1 MVYIPRIKRIR
12 KKRTARPE
20 AKARLGGSGHCTP
33 VYAKREVPKR
43 RLPRERVATTN
54 ARSCLTSDSRSR
66 VAEAL
71 EICRAQCK
79 TALNGL
85 KASAAEV
92 GRGRLAAKDFKWLGQ
107 QVRHHIGGLRGLNEV
122 VKNPKLFR
130 RRAAE
135 IRSSYSSVICV
146 AAIAAQKKLGGLI
159 SRAELEELAQEIQ
172 KARAPRPLAS
182 WRKDKG
188 NGEFRTLTSWSA
200 RDYAQQVLV
209 SHILLASLGASEFD
223 FAAPQKGG
231 RNAATTT
238 MVKAIRRGCTYWAYA
253 DIRDAY
259 GSIRPAHLLN
269 LVPAPRW
276 MVNIAFPSIGR
287 ATRSTYFYS
296 SRYGDPETSSRGLP
310 QGAHSS
316 ATIQSAVVS
325 AVLRERPELT
335 KVHIGYAD
343 DMANGAH
350 TYNKAEE
357 RGNLLAEAFAS
368 LAPGALC
375 LRVQVQ
381 HVNSYDGVNFLGYRL
396 NRLRPNSP
404 LYVRAAN
411 KTWTRWHKR
420 VRRFLV
426 REFSA
431 DPSLTHKALLR
442 KTLIHIRRWRRS
454 HPKWQTKRFT
464 SVQLRLNAQQAVLE
478 FLDLVGW

>member
-1 MVYIPRIKRIR
+1 MAYVPSINRIR
-12 KKRTARPE
+12 VKRRARAE
-20 AKARLGGSGHCTP
+20 AKAPLGGNRQRTP
-33 VYAKREVPKR
+33 VYAKKTTRER
-43 RLPRERVATTN
+43 RLPRRRAATTN
-54 ARSCLTSDSRSR
+54 SVSSPSDNRSR
-66 VAEAL
+66 VADAL
-71 EICRAQCK
+71 EICRKQCR
-79 TALNGL
+79 TALKGL

-92 GRGRLAAKDFKWLGQ
+92 GRGRLSAKDFKWLGQ
-107 QVRHHIGGLRGLNEV
+107 QVRRHIGGLRSLNGV
-122 VKNPKLFR
+122 MTNPNLFR

-135 IRSSYSSVICV
+135 IRGSYSSVICV
-146 AAIAAQKKLGGLI
+146 AAIAAQKKVGGLVT
-159 SRAELEELAQEIQ
+159 RTELEELAQEIQ
-172 KARAPRPLAS
+172 NARAPRPLAS

-223 FAAPQKGG
+223 FAAPERGG

-259 GSIRPAHLLN
+259 DSIRPAHLLN

-276 MVNIAFPSIGR
+276 MVNIAFPSTGR
-287 ATRSTYFYS
+287 ATRSTCFYS

-368 LAPGALC
+368 LAPGPLC

-381 HVNSYDGVNFLGYRL
+381 DVDSYDGVNFLGYRI
-396 NRLRPNSP
+396 NRLRTNSP

-426 REFSA
+426 REFRA
-431 DPSLTHKALLR
+431 DPTLNYKALLR
-442 KTLIHIRRWRRS
+442 KTMIHIRRWRRS
-454 HPKWQTKRFT
+454 HPQWQTKRFT